1 MIFQRISY
9 GLLCYRKVAFNRT
22 VYTFSN
28 SYRNQSDK
36 FKYFSKRNFNEQ
48 SIFNLNTNVSKDVL
62 LYKSSSDRTY
72 KIISIFSIIQ
82 FAFWL
87 TVADSYNVLLNK
99 IPKDDN
105 HSIIWLE
112 KLKSKGKMIT
122 VGIPIACLC
131 MGKFNSQHLFIYLLF
146 TKSCYT
152 VI

>member
-1 MIFQRISY
+1 MNFQRILN
-9 GLLCYRKVAFNRT
+9 GLPCYRCVAFNRT
-22 VYTFSN
+22 FYTFN
-28 SYRNQSDK
+28 NLYRNQSDK

-48 SIFNLNTNVSKDVL
+48 SIFNLNTNVPKDVL
-62 LYKSSSDRTY
+62 LYKSSSDKTY

-82 FAFWL
+82 FVFWI

-122 VGIPIACLC
+122 FGIPIACLC
-131 MGKFNSQHLFIYLLF
+131 LGKFNN
-146 TKSCYT
+146 
-152 VI
+152 